1 MSHESMHESMPALID
16 DDASMPPRL
25 SLSHSMTSMPPRLS
39 FSRCITSMNSE
50 VAPETLPEMDDMPP
64 LPRLPLGR
72 SFSNYNDPDT
82 KMVEHWFYFGGT
94 QPVDE
99 AIQSGFPI
107 LYNQVYS
114 EDIHGKPRWT
124 ATFHFTEEQQKRWEV
139 MESIAGMTPIMNGY
153 RQVHYE
159 HLGAVAAYKER
170 FN

>member
-1 MSHESMHESMPALID
+1 MPALID
-16 DDASMPPRL
+16 DDASMPA
-25 SLSHSMTSMPPRLS
+25 SMPPPLTL
-39 FSRCITSMNSE
+39 SRCITSAISE
-50 VAPETLPEMDDMPP
+50 VDDLPPMPAFTLP
-64 LPRLPLGR
+64 LSR

-82 KMVEHWFYFGGT
+82 KMVEHWFYQGGV
-94 QPVDE
+94 QPADE
-99 AIQSGFPI
+99 AIQGGFPI

-124 ATFHFTEEQQKRWEV
+124 GTFHFTEEQQKRWEV

-159 HLGAVAAYKER
+159 HCGAVAAYKER

>member
-1 MSHESMHESMPALID
+1 MHVSMPALID
-16 DDASMPPRL
+16 DDASMPPPLTL
-25 SLSHSMTSMPPRLS
+25 SRCMTS
-39 FSRCITSMNSE
+39 N
-50 VAPETLPEMDDMPP
+50 VAPESMPKVDDLPPP
-64 LPRLPLGR
+64 PPCLPLSR

-82 KMVEHWFYFGGT
+82 KAVENWFYFGGT
-94 QPVDE
+94 QPLND

-124 ATFHFTEEQQKRWEV
+124 GTFHFTEEQQKRWEV
-139 MESIAGMTPIMNGY
+139 MESIAGMMPIMNGY

-159 HLGAVAAYKER
+159 HRGAVAAYKER